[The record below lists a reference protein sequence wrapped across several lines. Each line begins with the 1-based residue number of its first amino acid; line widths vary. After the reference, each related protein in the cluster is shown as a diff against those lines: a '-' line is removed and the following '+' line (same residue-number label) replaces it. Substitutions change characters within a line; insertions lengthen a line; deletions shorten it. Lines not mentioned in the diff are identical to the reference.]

1 MENQTCNLNTLQRG
15 GRMNDDV
22 VAVKMFG
29 ATIVKFSNKSFVKTE
44 QEELE
49 ILKQFKMIGYNN
61 LKNLHK
67 EE

>member
-1 MENQTCNLNTLQRG
+1 
-15 GRMNDDV
+15 MNDDV

>member
-1 MENQTCNLNTLQRG
+1 
-15 GRMNDDV
+15 MNDDV

-61 LKNLHK
+61 LKNLRK